1 MRWKQ
6 QPLRITA
13 RLCVIAGALSLAAC
27 CHTPVQADPVVDT
40 GCVAFSAIRPTDHDI
55 DVMSDELVDQLLVHN
70 ETGNKRCGWKTR
82 DKPADQVGR
91 APP

>member
-1 MRWKQ
+1 M
-6 QPLRITA
+6 
-13 RLCVIAGALSLAAC
+13 IAGALSLAAC

-70 ETGNKRCGWKTR
+70 EIGHKRCGWKTR

-91 APP
+91 EPP